1 MARPKKELDE
11 EQIRELARIQ
21 CTNKEIAA
29 VMKCSTDTIER
40 NYAAIVNEEREA
52 GKKSLRR
59 AQWDKAV
66 KDGNAT
72 MLIWLGKHY
81 LGQKDELAITSEEP
95 QVRTLLAHWENCVK
109 KNNLL
114 WHDKKTEK
122 PADKTN

>member
-1 MARPKKELDE
+1 MGRPKKELDE
-11 EQIRELARIQ
+11 EQIRELASIQ
-21 CTNKEIAA
+21 CTDGEIAA
-29 VMKCSTDTIER
+29 VMRCHVDTIR
-40 NYAAIVNEEREA
+40 DRFSTIINEAREA

-81 LGQKDELAITSEEP
+81 LGQKDELSITSEEP